1 MKTESYQS
9 IYQRACERKGGEQ
22 ALESL
27 LPRPLSTEVLKQLG
41 DDRYLAELTRKVFQS
56 GFVWRIVDQKWP
68 DFEDIFWQFDIEKLL
83 MMPDDMLERKAA
95 DPRIIRHLKKVWSIR
110 DNALMIEDVR
120 KEHGSFGKFV
130 ADWPSTDIT
139 GLWQFLK
146 KRGSRLGGNTGP
158 YALRALGKDTFL
170 MTRDVENYLRT
181 WGIIDGGVGTQTS
194 LRQTQAF
201 FNQLSEDSGRSL
213 TELSR
218 LISLS
223 IGDNRIHAE
232 ETGEESSLSVEMA

>member
-22 ALESL
+22 AVESL
-27 LPRPLSTEVLKQLG
+27 MAYPKSDSELARLA
-41 DDRYLAELTRKVFQS
+41 DDLYLAEFTRKVFQS
-56 GFVWRIVDQKWP
+56 GFVWRIVDQKWQ

-83 MMPDDMLERKAA
+83 MMPDDMLERKAT

-110 DNALMIEDVR
+110 DNALMIDDIR
-120 KEHGSFGKFV
+120 QQHGSFGQFI
-130 ADWPSTDIT
+130 AEWPTSEIT
-139 GLWQFLK
+139 GLWLFLK
-146 KRGSRLGGNTGP
+146 KHGKRLGGNTGP

-170 MTRDVENYLRT
+170 MTRDIESYLRT
-181 WGIIDGGVGTQTS
+181 WGIIDGGAGTQSS

-201 FNQLSEDSGRSL
+201 FNQLSVDSGRSL

-223 IGDNRIHAE
+223 TGDNR
-232 ETGEESSLSVEMA
+232 V